1 MSAQGIIK
9 NGMKMILQLV
19 ENFEVRLIIFLIHMK
34 TEKAALNPDS

>member
-9 NGMKMILQLV
+9 NGMKIILQLV

-34 TEKAALNPDS
+34 N